1 MASTSSSSSQAMPFL
16 SVPEKKTSS
25 VDLHKFLKDHIS
37 ANFSS
42 HDAAASERELSLVR
56 QMRSDLEKQHNPSP
70 ASADS
75 RLDLLRRYFRAIS
88 VIERRLGCVDSIS
101 FTWYDA
107 FRSNKKSSLKAI
119 GFEKAAV
126 LFNIG
131 AVHSQIGSAAERDT
145 VEGRKFAYAKFQKTA
160 GVFELMKENA
170 VVGATVD
177 LTAEC
182 AGMLERLMLAQAQEC
197 MFDKVIADAKG
208 AILCS
213 KVAKQAASFYSE
225 AYSALTVSPLDQ
237 HFDRAWVSHVQ
248 LKAAYFYAEAATLYC
263 TDLHEKEDIGEEIA
277 RLKLAVSSLSD
288 AKKSAKG
295 APSSLLEAVSKL
307 ENKMNQKLEKAVKEN
322 NQVYLMRV
330 PPVSSL
336 PELPAAVLAQSAS
349 VEGLDISSETLFANL
364 VPESGKRALSKYNDM
379 VDDVIRIQLDKI
391 KLAKEVSKVKL
402 QEMGLPDSI
411 SAVENGSNLPAELKA
426 QVEAIQDRG
435 GPDGLK
441 VELKQLKDLRRVNL
455 EFMVQTE
462 EMLQKEEKEDSQYRA
477 QYKER
482 WERPESGVLA
492 KNMRDKLSK
501 YAENLKEAGVSD
513 LRIENSM
520 RENFVTLT
528 ILDNRPI
535 ESALP
540 SLARPVTYLDGS
552 EDRTLGTLKQ
562 SLTQL
567 ETHAAQLEGLEEN
580 LKELKTKDDI
590 LPKLLGGAS
599 SEDDLFKK
607 EVEKYNPICEEIS
620 KHIQIIE
627 QLLSQIQAQNIEF
640 VNQFRLVEY
649 KISFGQSLDQIRT
662 AVAKFCEIKENFS
675 EGIKFYV
682 SLQEVLNNLKQQ
694 SSDFVMTRSIQCHEM
709 VEILKKKQGRWR
721 IFGNR

>member
-1 MASTSSSSSQAMPFL
+1 MASTSSSQAMPFL
-16 SVPEKKTSS
+16 SIPEKKTSS
-25 VDLHKFLKDHIS
+25 VDLHKLLRDHIS
-37 ANFSS
+37 AYFSS

-56 QMRSDLEKQHNPSP
+56 QMRSDLEKQPNS
-70 ASADS
+70 STSLNS

-88 VIERRLGCVDSIS
+88 VIERRLGCVNSIS

-107 FRSNKKSSLKAI
+107 FRSNKKSSLKTI

-131 AVHSQIGSAAERDT
+131 AVHSQIGCTAERDT
-145 VEGRKFAYAKFQKTA
+145 VEGRKVAYAEFQKAA
-160 GVFELMKENA
+160 GVFRLMKENA
-170 VVGATVD
+170 AVAGATVD
-177 LTAEC
+177 LSPDC

-213 KVAKQAASFYSE
+213 KVAKQAGSFYSE
-225 AYSALTVSPLDQ
+225 AYSTITVSPLDQ
-237 HFDRAWVSHVQ
+237 HFDRAWVSQVQ
-248 LKAAYFYAEAATLYC
+248 LKAAFFYAEAATLYC

-277 RLKLAVSSLSD
+277 RLKLAISSLSD

-295 APSSLLEAVSKL
+295 APSCLLEAVSKL
-307 ENKMNQKLEKAVKEN
+307 ENKMNQNLEKAVKEN

-330 PPVSSL
+330 PPVGSL
-336 PELPAAVLAQSAS
+336 SELPAAVLAQPAS
-349 VEGLDISSETLFANL
+349 VEGLDISNETLFANL
-364 VPESGKRALSKYNDM
+364 VPESGKKSLSKYTDM
-379 VDDVIRIQLDKI
+379 VDDVIKIQLDKI
-391 KLAKEVSKVKL
+391 KLIKEVSKVKL

-411 SAVENGSNLPAELKA
+411 SAVENGSTLPAEQKA

-455 EFMVQTE
+455 ELMVQTE

-477 QYKER
+477 QYKEK

-492 KNMRDKLSK
+492 KNMRDRLSK

-567 ETHAAQLEGLEEN
+567 ETHAAQLESLEEK

-607 EVEKYNPICEEIS
+607 EIEKYNPICEEIS
-620 KHIQIIE
+620 KHIEIIE

-649 KISFGQSLDQIRT
+649 KISFEQSLEQIRN
-662 AVAKFCEIKENFS
+662 AVAKFREIKENFS

-709 VEILKKKQGRWR
+709 VEILKKKQGGWR